1 MFRSKI
7 HDWVY
12 PSEIGKIEEENWA
25 KQIKAKHTINPRKLE
40 IDFDAENRGL
50 IDGAKNHPLP
60 DAHREHD
67 EFHNQIIHE
76 FTLIFRR
83 QASQLGST
91 ISDVSRRINGFDF
104 SNFSH
109 IVEEA
114 YQKLKTERLP
124 SLRHDS
130 METCK
135 DAVHN
140 YKVCLDAHAKFK
152 HDNGRVFEAKPP
164 GEWLTTFLII
174 GAMMV
179 LESVLNSHFLKDF
192 TEGGAKFGLKI
203 AIVITVVNVISS
215 LVVGYTFGKGTL
227 DQRRTAS
234 GQMGKTLYS
243 ILSMVMITVWLA
255 GIFVWNGI
263 ISNGRYLAQQA
274 WLAKVDD
281 PMSEALNQTIPTFF
295 AGEWPWLNDM
305 STLAMFLTG
314 VVFASVAFFK
324 GLYIGD
330 IYPGYWKSRKNIITA
345 LANLNDA
352 KHAFSQQVDAEQ
364 IDTLQTLKTTGS
376 QIEKAFFQINK
387 SVDRYYF
394 LIQHFRSEEQRV
406 NSVLRLVA
414 EKYRNANVST
424 RGSSPPPRYFDEE
437 ISIERKDL
445 NKFEFARFDDFQD
458 KISDERTELREKI
471 TDRVSHIS
479 KLCVNTKAQ
488 FVKDVESYRSLV
500 CFPSRQQED
509 LRQPEQSVKP
519 EQGPRPEQSRVPQK
533 PNVPQVFGPK
543 VQPARSPAGPALP
556 APTISNSS
564 RPAG

>member
-1 MFRSKI
+1 MLKTKI
-7 HDWVY
+7 HDRLY

-124 SLRHDS
+124 YLRHDS
-130 METCK
+130 MEACK
-135 DAVHN
+135 NAVHN

-152 HDNGRVFEAKPP
+152 HDNGRIFEAKAP
-164 GEWLTTFLII
+164 GEWLTTFLIL

-243 ILSMVMITVWLA
+243 VMSMIMVAVWLA

-274 WLAKVDD
+274 WLAKAND
-281 PMSEALNQTIPTFF
+281 PMGEALSQTIPTFF
-295 AGEWPWLNDM
+295 AGDWPWLYDM

-314 VVFASVAFFK
+314 VVFATVAFVK
-324 GLYIGD
+324 GLFIGD
-330 IYPGYWKSRKNIITA
+330 TYPGYWKSRKKIITA
-345 LANLNDA
+345 LAYLNEA
-352 KHAFSQQVDAEQ
+352 KATFSQNVDAAQ
-364 IDTLQTLKTTGS
+364 ADTLQTLKTTGS
-376 QIEKAFFQINK
+376 QIETAFFQINK

-414 EKYRNANVST
+414 EKYRSANVST

-437 ISIERKDL
+437 ISIEKKDL

-458 KISDERTELREKI
+458 KIAEERTELREKI
-471 TDRVSHIS
+471 TERVSHIS
-479 KLCVNTKAQ
+479 KLCVHTKAQ
-488 FVKDVESYRSLV
+488 FVKDVESYRSFV
-500 CFPSRQQED
+500 CSPNLQHDD
-509 LRQPEQSVKP
+509 LRQPEQSMKP
-519 EQGPRPEQSRVPQK
+519 DQSTKPEQSRVPQK
-533 PNVPQVFGPK
+533 PNVPQVAGPK
-543 VQPARSPAGPALP
+543 VEPARSPAGTAGP
-556 APTISNSS
+556 APSMSNSS